1 MNHYGLAVLAAAVAF
16 SVALGSSALAQAPQ
30 SAGPAPVQAPAPG
43 QAPRPPA
50 AAPAQPPRV
59 GAAPAPATPEV
70 RRSPGYRACLRAAKR
85 RGLRGAKR
93 RSFVT
98 RCRIGRE
105 LINR

>member
-1 MNHYGLAVLAAAVAF
+1 MNRYGLAVLAAALA
-16 SVALGSSALAQAPQ
+16 SIVALGSSALAQAPQ
-30 SAGPAPVQAPAPG
+30 PAGPAPAQAPG

-59 GAAPAPATPEV
+59 GAAPAPSTAAEV
-70 RRSPGYRACLRAAKR
+70 RRSPGYRACVQAAKR

-105 LINR
+105 SITR